1 MAHDLIFNEHH
12 WETRAGGRML
22 IYVGP
27 HLRETLDHTHVAH
40 FVRTRKAFGALWPY
54 DYDAP
59 NGGPWYAYVCD
70 TPGYEIELIESK
82 NSRKTLRRSLERS
95 QVRHIDFDWLAT
107 HGYDTYSR
115 ASDRYANYHTNTP
128 EGFARH
134 IRRVGQMPGAFAL
147 GVFVD
152 DALAAYGIAF
162 EQDHTIRFA
171 AAKFDPQYS
180 SAKPMWALYYVLAH
194 EYLGRGFKYVDAGCR
209 PLLHDTN
216 IEEFFRRI
224 GWRQAPCRMD
234 LYLTAP
240 MRCALLLARPLKG
253 LLGRVLSSTN
263 HARLEGLLVAQDVAR
278 ESRASQ
284 AVEGVPT

>member
-1 MAHDLIFNEHH
+1 MSNDLIFNEHN

-27 HLRETLDHTHVAH
+27 HLRESFDREQVAKY
-40 FVRTRKAFGALWPY
+40 VRQRKAFGALWPY
-54 DYDAP
+54 DYDAS
-59 NGGPWYAYVCD
+59 NGAPWYAYVCD
-70 TPGYEIELIESK
+70 TPGYDVETIDSK

-95 QVRHIDFDWLAT
+95 QVRHIDFEWLAE
-107 HGYDTYSR
+107 HGYDTYCR
-115 ASDRYANYHTNTP
+115 AVDRYSNYQLNSP

-134 IRRVGQMPGAFAL
+134 IRRVGQLPGAFAL

-162 EQDHTIRFA
+162 EQGQSIRFA
-171 AAKFDPQYS
+171 AAKFDPEYS
-180 SAKPMWALYYVLAH
+180 SAKPMWALYYTLAH
-194 EYLGRGFKYVDAGCR
+194 EYLARGFKDVDAGCR

-234 LYLTAP
+234 LYLSAP
-240 MRCALLLARPLKG
+240 IRFALFVARPLKG
-253 LLGRVLSSTN
+253 LLRRVLSSTN
-263 HARLEGLLVAQDVAR
+263 FARLEGLLIAQDVAR
-278 ESRASQ
+278 ASRTSGT
-284 AVEGVPT
+284 AVGVQT